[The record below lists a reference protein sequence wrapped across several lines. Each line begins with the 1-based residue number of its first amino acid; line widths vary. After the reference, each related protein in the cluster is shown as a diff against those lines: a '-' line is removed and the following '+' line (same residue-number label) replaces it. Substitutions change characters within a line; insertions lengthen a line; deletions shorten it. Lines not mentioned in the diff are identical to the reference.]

1 MSRDIYY
8 RQGVIFFF
16 ESEQISKT
24 KQIVLEEYKKEGQ
37 PFIHVTSTFESSDHR
52 SDSKHY
58 VNNALDYQRI
68 YGRNYTIDVEK
79 EKRVTVRIRERIRK
93 KLEPIYGNYDI
104 VLHLKSHIHIEYDP
118 K

>member
-8 RQGVIFFF
+8 RQGVIGFY

-52 SDSKHY
+52 ADSKHY
-58 VNNALDYQRI
+58 VNKALDYQRI
-68 YGRNYTIDVEK
+68 FGRNYTYDIGK
-79 EKRVTVRIRERIRK
+79 EKRVTVRIRKRIREE
-93 KLEPIYGNYDI
+93 LIPVYGNYDT
-104 VLHLKSHIHIEYDP
+104 VLHLKSHIHIEFDP